1 MKIAMLTNNYRPFL
15 GGVPISVERQ
25 AHELIALGHEVT
37 VFAPEYGD
45 TKKEDMEAPERVV
58 RYHSQKRKMENGMV
72 YPGIYPGEILKVF
85 AEESFD
91 CIHVHH
97 PMFVGPCALYLG
109 RKYGIPVIY
118 TYHTRYEDYVH
129 YIPCFRVGEHSFI
142 GKKKMVGWI
151 RDKVIPWYMK
161 WFSNHCD
168 LVLAPSAGMRQILR
182 QYGVTARMEVLP
194 TGLADDFFVENEVDD
209 NKKVQKIREKYKK
222 GKKYLFVTVSRL
234 EKEKNYGFLLRGIAD
249 IRHRI
254 GDNFQVIILGDGRQK
269 SELKVRAS
277 ILGIQD
283 VVTFVGSVPNEEVKD
298 YLSASD
304 VFLFAS
310 KSETQGIVLAEA
322 MAAGCPVAAVHAV
335 GADDIVKSGV
345 NGYLTDED
353 EEIWAEAVLRIV
365 GESGSRTEG
374 RNTASGETAEA
385 ESRGCLADMRA
396 AALKTA
402 ENYSSS
408 ALARYEEMLYNQCI
422 CEKQN
427 EQRRQQILLED
438 GKEDVIYDDQENRGK
453 GTAMLIR

>member
-45 TKKEDMEAPERVV
+45 TGEDDSRAPERII

-72 YPGIYPGEILKVF
+72 YPGLFPGEILRVF
-85 AEESFD
+85 EEESFD

-97 PMFVGPCALYLG
+97 PMFVGPLALYLG

-129 YIPCFRVGEHSFI
+129 YIPCFRIQENSFA
-142 GKKKMVGWI
+142 GKKKMVGWL
-151 RDKVIPWYMK
+151 RETVIPRYMK
-161 WFSNHCD
+161 WFANQCD
-168 LVLAPSAGMRQILR
+168 LVLAPSAGMQQILR
-182 QYGVTARMEVLP
+182 KYGVTSRTAVFP
-194 TGLADDFFVENEVDD
+194 TGLADEFFDRKAEHTRE
-209 NKKVQKIREKYKK
+209 IREKYGK

-249 IRHRI
+249 IKHKI
-254 GDNFQVIILGDGRQK
+254 GSCFHVMILGDGRQK

-322 MAAGCPVAAVHAV
+322 MAAGCPVVAVHAV
-335 GADDIVKSGV
+335 GADDIVRTGV
-345 NGYLTDED
+345 NGYLTEEKED
-353 EEIWAEAVLRIV
+353 LWAEAVINAA
-365 GESGSRTEG
+365 G
-374 RNTASGETAEA
+374 A
-385 ESRGCLADMRA
+385 ESLAK
-396 AALKTA
+396 AALRTA
-402 ENYSSS
+402 ENYRSSV
-408 ALARYEEMLYNQCI
+408 LARYEEMLYNQCI
-422 CEKQN
+422 CEKRSSRQT
-427 EQRRQQILLED
+427 QQIRIGD
-438 GKEDVIYDDQENRGK
+438 GKEEGIYEDQENRGK
-453 GTAMLIR
+453 GPAMLIR